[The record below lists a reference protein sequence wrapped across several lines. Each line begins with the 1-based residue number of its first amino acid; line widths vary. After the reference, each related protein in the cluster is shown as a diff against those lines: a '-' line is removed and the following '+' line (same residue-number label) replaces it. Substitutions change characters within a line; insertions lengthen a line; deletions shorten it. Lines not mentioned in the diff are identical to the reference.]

1 MFDYNIGSIIKY
13 YAFGSY
19 APRVV
24 EVFEV
29 DSDINDGRPGF
40 AGVSLDPDTLEPLSN
55 PFRYPGASLCENV
68 WGYDDQIVEVL
79 NEGAK

>member
-19 APRVV
+19 VPRVV

-29 DSDINDGRPGF
+29 DSDIKDGRAGF
-40 AGVSLDPDTLEPLSN
+40 SGVSLDPDTLEPLSD
-55 PFRYPGASLCENV
+55 PFGNV